1 MRNSCG
7 SCIFGCGIRRLPA
20 KSKVLA
26 DDLRPEYKRTDF
38 GVMERGKYAAKTWAA
53 LKIAVLE
60 PEIAKA
66 FPTSEAVNDANHC
79 ERSKARDKSAQAHTQ
94 SGVIALPKTQH
105 GQD

>member
-20 KSKVLA
+20 KYKVLA

-66 FPTSEAVNDANHC
+66 FPTSEAVNDALAMMLTIASEAKRVTNPPK
-79 ERSKARDKSAQAHTQ
+79 RTRKA
-94 SGVIALPKTQH
+94 V
-105 GQD
+105 